1 MKGLKIGSNGGD
13 ASEASETLD
22 EWISSN
28 RPTVCIEALTEKERN
43 YKIGILLFNL
53 VMSIVLLII
62 G

>member
-28 RPTVCIEALTEKERN
+28 RPTVCIEALTEKEC
-43 YKIGILLFNL
+43 NL
-53 VMSIVLLII
+53 VLSIVLLIV